1 MDSDGVFIAP
11 ANFER
16 LAADTVELIAAYHK
30 REPLARGVA
39 RETLRER
46 LFAHTAPEIF
56 RSVLLKLENDGAIVS
71 ERDIVRLRQ
80 HTLQLTG
87 EDSQTRERLAEVYEK
102 AALAPPALDDAML
115 SAGISGT
122 QKTHGRKIL
131 QLLLEDG
138 TLLRIQG
145 DLFFHRSALEALK
158 TKLRNYANQHEPDR
172 SIDVAAFK
180 DLAEV
185 SRKYAIPLLEF
196 LDRDRVTRR
205 EGDRRRIL

>member
-1 MDSDGVFIAP
+1 MDKI
-11 ANFER
+11 
-16 LAADTVELIAAYHK
+16 LAAKTFL
-30 REPLARGVA
+30 
-39 RETLRER
+39 
-46 LFAHTAPEIF
+46 
-56 RSVLLKLENDGAIVS
+56 S
-71 ERDIVRLRQ
+71 E
-80 HTLQLTG
+80 
-87 EDSQTRERLAEVYEK
+87 EK
-102 AALAPPALDDAML
+102 
-115 SAGISGT
+115 
-122 QKTHGRKIL
+122 
-131 QLLLEDG
+131 
-138 TLLRIQG
+138 G